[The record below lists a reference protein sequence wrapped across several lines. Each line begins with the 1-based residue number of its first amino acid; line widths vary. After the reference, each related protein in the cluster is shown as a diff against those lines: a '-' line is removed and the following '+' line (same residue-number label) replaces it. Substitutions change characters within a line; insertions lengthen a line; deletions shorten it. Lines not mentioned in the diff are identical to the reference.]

1 MDTFTA
7 VADSTRREI
16 IELLGSGS
24 LDAGSI
30 AARFDISQPAI
41 SRHLRV
47 LREARVVEM
56 RRAGQRRI
64 YRLSPDGLADLEE
77 WVDRYRTFWAGRLDN
92 LAHLAEEEDR

>member
-7 VADSTRREI
+7 VADPTRRKI
-16 IELLGSGS
+16 IELIGAGS

-30 AARFDISQPAI
+30 ASRFDISQPAI

-56 RRAGQRRI
+56 EKQGQRRI
-64 YRLSPDGLADLEE
+64 YRLSPRGLADLEE
-77 WVDRYRTFWAGRLDN
+77 WVGKYRTFWEGRLDD
-92 LAHLAEEEDR
+92 LAQLAEEDDR

>member
-7 VADSTRREI
+7 VADPTRREI

-30 AARFDISQPAI
+30 AARFEITQPAI

-56 RRAGQRRI
+56 EKDGQRRI
-64 YRLSPDGLADLEE
+64 YRLSPEGLADLEE
-77 WVDRYRTFWAGRLDN
+77 WVDRYRTFWADRLDD